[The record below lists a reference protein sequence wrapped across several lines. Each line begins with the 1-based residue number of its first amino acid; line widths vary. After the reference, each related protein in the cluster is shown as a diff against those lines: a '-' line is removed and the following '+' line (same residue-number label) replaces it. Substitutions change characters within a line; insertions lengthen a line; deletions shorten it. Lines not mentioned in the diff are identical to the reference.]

1 MLLTFVDSL
10 FLKNC
15 TSDLNFGI
23 WRNPKKD
30 ENSKE
35 DIKFT
40 VAETMAKA
48 GEQKKDIEDLKELIK
63 NKS

>member
-1 MLLTFVDSL
+1 LEFDEIL
-10 FLKNC
+10 
-15 TSDLNFGI
+15 
-23 WRNPKKD
+23 KKD

-35 DIKFT
+35 DIKFI

-48 GEQKKDIEDLKELIK
+48 GEQKKDIEDLKEFIK